1 MTLKRRLAPPLR
13 FAPPHRTGD
22 LALTSA
28 VQIFAIFL
36 RLGLT
41 SFGGPI
47 AHLGYFRE
55 EFVGKRKWLDD
66 ATYSNLVALSQFV
79 PGPAS
84 SQTGFAIGVM
94 RGGLVGGL
102 AAWLGFTLPS
112 ALLMLLAAKGLVAA
126 EGPLIAGLIHGL
138 KIVAVAVVAQAV
150 WSMAKTLCPDRR
162 TASIALVAAALL
174 VVAASAHF
182 QLAAIAGGAV
192 AGVLLLSSRPQSE
205 PPSPLTSPQSKT
217 AAALA
222 LAMFVIM
229 LLGLPLLARLE
240 GSNTLAMIEAL
251 YRAGA
256 LVFGG
261 AHVVLPLLE
270 QAVVPPGWV
279 SHHDFLAG
287 YGAAQALPGPLFSF
301 AAYLGALIPQELGA
315 FAGAGVAI
323 LAIFLP
329 GLLLIYGVLP
339 YWSALSARRKARAAI
354 AGVNAA
360 VVGVLAAALY
370 DPIFTSAIAG
380 PYDAA
385 LALAAFTA
393 LTVWRLPVLAV
404 VSATAAAGL
413 AIALM
418 TASAQG

>member
-1 MTLKRRLAPPLR
+1 MTLKRRPALPSR
-13 FAPPHRTGD
+13 FVPPHRTRD
-22 LALTSA
+22 LALTSPL
-28 VQIFAIFL
+28 QIFAIFL

-66 ATYSNLVALSQFV
+66 ATYSNLIALSQFV

-94 RGGLVGGL
+94 RGGLAGGL
-102 AAWLGFTLPS
+102 MAWLGFTLPS

-126 EGPLIAGLIHGL
+126 EGPHVAGLIHGL

-162 TASIALVAAALL
+162 TASIALVAAAVL
-174 VVAASAHF
+174 VAAASGLM
-182 QLAAIAGGAV
+182 QLAVIAAGAV
-192 AGVLLLSSRPQSE
+192 AGVIFLSSRPQSE
-205 PPSPLTSPQSKT
+205 PPSPLTPSQSKT
-217 AAALA
+217 AAILALA
-222 LAMFVIM
+222 LFCIM

-240 GSNTLAMIEAL
+240 GSNILAMIEVF

-261 AHVVLPLLE
+261 GHVVLPLLE
-270 QAVVPPGWV
+270 QAVVPPGWL

-287 YGAAQALPGPLFSF
+287 YGAAQALPGPLFTF
-301 AAYLGALIPQELGA
+301 AAYLGALVPQELGE
-315 FAGAGVAI
+315 FAGSGLAV

-329 GLLLIYGVLP
+329 GLLLIYGALP
-339 YWSALSARRKARAAI
+339 YWSALSARRNARAAI

-370 DPIFTSAIAG
+370 HPIFTSAIAG

-393 LTVWRLPVLAV
+393 LTVWRLPVFAV

-413 AIALM
+413 GITLVTALP
-418 TASAQG
+418 QG